1 MNEIEKLHL
10 WAAEKLGPDCCKPD
24 CDETATRVRFW
35 PNPIWGF
42 DKDGTTLLDEAGF
55 VLDVQELITTSD
67 DPGHEVGFRLAQCR
81 RFCLRHFEDTVPTAR
96 RAVSDSDSPQ
106 PAGANPKVNNPLT
119 GLDVRREKA
128 LDVYGRVCVDC
139 GEVNSDLL
147 QLVLADDQPQDLW
160 ARLGAAGFS
169 GKYRLLDVRSYP
181 AGLCVTRCDSCV
193 GRALTLTASGSS
205 IARDLRTQVLAA
217 YGGECRR
224 CSGLAGLWLVK
235 KPGVEKLRYPGGRA
249 VSSRDKYRALAAAGF
264 PATHE
269 LLCRGCFTAERGQGQ
284 GGDPT

>member
-1 MNEIEKLHL
+1 MNEIEKLHV

-24 CDETATRVRFW
+24 CDETASRVRFW

-55 VLDVQELITTSD
+55 VLDVQELITTGD
-67 DPGHEVGFRLAQCR
+67 DPGHKVGFRLAQCR
-81 RFCLRHFEDTVPTAR
+81 RFCLQHFEDTVPTAR
-96 RAVSDSDSPQ
+96 RAVNPNEPPQ
-106 PAGANPKVNNPLT
+106 PAGANPKTNPLT
-119 GLDVRREKA
+119 GLDQRREKA

-139 GEVNSDLL
+139 GETNTDLL
-147 QLVLADDQPQDLW
+147 QLVLAPGQPADLW
-160 ARLGAAGFS
+160 ARLGVQGFS
-169 GKYRLLDVRSYP
+169 GKYKLLNARHYP
-181 AGLCVTRCDSCV
+181 SDLCVTRCDSCV
-193 GRALTLTASGSS
+193 GRALTLSAAGPSA
-205 IARDLRTQVLAA
+205 ARELRTAVLAA

-224 CSGLAGLWLVK
+224 CGQLTGLWLVK
-235 KPGVEKLRYPGGRA
+235 KPGIEKLRYAGGRA
-249 VSSRDKYRALAAAGF
+249 VSSRDKYRALAQAGF